1 MFYRENGKLDV
12 IPSIFDHD
20 YDHDRKSDWVSL
32 SHRDS

>member
-20 YDHDRKSDWVSL
+20 RKSEWVSL
-32 SHRDS
+32 SHRDSQS